1 MNVAIRYAAGSDVGV
16 SRENNEDSAYAGP
29 WLLAVADGMG
39 GYAGGEVA
47 SATVIHALRATDA
60 EVPPDRLTGTLAAAI
75 GHAHQ
80 KLREVIAQRPE
91 LERMGT
97 TLTAMLWSGSAM
109 ALGHIGDSRG
119 YLLREGELF
128 QITEDHTLDQ
138 LLEDGAGSSRLSNVL
153 FRVLDGRSEGEPDLA
168 LREGRLGD
176 RYLLCSDGL
185 TGVLG
190 PQELYTVLTSV
201 PDLGEAVRRLIELAN
216 RGGGP
221 DNITCVV
228 ADVVEGRWPPA
239 GPSSSGPPPTTD
251 PGRRSN
257 GGAGAGLTADARTG
271 APLLPSG
278 T

>member
-47 SATVIHALRATDA
+47 SATVIHALRAIDV
-60 EVPPDRLTGTLAAAI
+60 EVPPDQLTDTLATAI
-75 GHAHQ
+75 GNAHQ
-80 KLREVIAQRPE
+80 KLRGVIAQRPE
-91 LERMGT
+91 LDRMGT
-97 TLTAMLWSGSAM
+97 TLTAMLWSGSAV

-153 FRVLDGRSEGEPDLA
+153 FRVLDGRSEGEPDMTP
-168 LREGRLGD
+168 REGRLGD

-190 PQELYTVLTSV
+190 PQQIYTVLTTV
-201 PDLGEAVRRLIELAN
+201 PDPDEVVRRLIELAN

-228 ADVVEGRWPPA
+228 ADVVEGPVA
-239 GPSSSGPPPTTD
+239 
-251 PGRRSN
+251 PGRPVIV
-257 GGAGAGLTADARTG
+257 GAAR
-271 APLLPSG
+271 A
-278 T
+278 